1 MIPMTSSYNIS
12 IMISLVSKKN
22 MNTFINIL
30 VDFSS
35 STNYMQSLKWGET
48 KVHVILNIVFLKC
61 TNIRV
66 ITSLEN
72 EI

>member
-1 MIPMTSSYNIS
+1 
-12 IMISLVSKKN
+12 